1 MDPTLGMGPAL
12 MVASFS
18 LLTTVGTEV
27 LNSANL
33 TAQLIAN
40 LITIAGQLYVAV
52 LIGLILGRVNQRTV

>member
-1 MDPTLGMGPAL
+1 
-12 MVASFS
+12 
-18 LLTTVGTEV
+18 VGTEV